1 MPLALKPQ
9 EMTQLLIAWS
19 NGDQAALEQLMPLIY
34 GELRKLA
41 HHYMSRERA
50 GHTLQTSAL
59 VNEVYLRLVDGQ
71 SVRWENRAH
80 FFGIASRAMRQ
91 ILVEYARGRT
101 AQKRGGDVV
110 RVELAEADRASNQ
123 PAREIVELDEALNEL
138 AEFDERLSRVVEL
151 RFFGGLSVEETAETL
166 GVHANTVVR
175 DWRIA
180 KAWLRRSLA
189 QEANNEG

>member
-1 MPLALKPQ
+1 MPLALQSK

-19 NGDQAALEQLMPLIY
+19 NGDQAALEQLMPLIH

-59 VNEVYLRLVDGQ
+59 VNEVYLRLIDGQ
-71 SVRWENRAH
+71 SVRWESRAH

-91 ILVEYARGRT
+91 ILVDYARSRG
-101 AQKRGGDVV
+101 AQKRGGDAV
-110 RVELAEADRASNQ
+110 RVELNEAAQLSREPAS
-123 PAREIVELDEALNEL
+123 EIVALDEALNEL

-151 RFFGGLSVEETAETL
+151 RFFGGLSVEETADVL
-166 GVHANTVVR
+166 GVHANTVVK
-175 DWRIA
+175 DWRVA
-180 KAWLRRSLA
+180 KAWLRRSLG
-189 QEANNEG
+189 QEANDEG

>member
-1 MPLALKPQ
+1 MPLVLMPR
-9 EMTQLLIAWS
+9 EMTQLLIDWS
-19 NGDQAALEQLMPLIY
+19 NGDQSALEKLMPLIH

-59 VNEVYLRLVDGQ
+59 VNEVYIRLVDEQ

-91 ILVEYARGRT
+91 ILVEYARGRA
-101 AQKRGGDVV
+101 AQKRGGDAL
-110 RVELAEADRASNQ
+110 RVELSEAAHLSNET
-123 PAREIVELDEALNEL
+123 ATELVALDEALDEL

-151 RFFGGLSVEETAETL
+151 RFFGGLSVEETADVL
-166 GVHANTVVR
+166 GIHANTVVR

-180 KAWLRRSLA
+180 KAWLRRSLGK
-189 QEANNEG
+189 EANDGG